1 MKMIAPFCVGD
12 VTALN
17 GTEEIEGHPAMLVC
31 EVRMEVRLLYVRHFP
46 MYLTLKTTDENSM
59 QIFGQFSVLL
69 QAIMRERGKREI

>member
-1 MKMIAPFCVGD
+1 MIAKLGKIVQKMF
-12 VTALN
+12 
-17 GTEEIEGHPAMLVC
+17 
-31 EVRMEVRLLYVRHFP
+31 RMEVRLLYVRHFP